1 MAAETETVEA
11 PEGAGDPV
19 EPAAPPVEDIPEDT
33 ASTAKSIKAT
43 RTKKR
48 VFFIILYKG

>member
-1 MAAETETVEA
+1 MAAETDTVEA
-11 PEGAGDPV
+11 PEGVLPV
-19 EPAAPPVEDIPEDT
+19 EPGVGLPEEPPVDT

-48 VFFIILYKG
+48 VFFIIL